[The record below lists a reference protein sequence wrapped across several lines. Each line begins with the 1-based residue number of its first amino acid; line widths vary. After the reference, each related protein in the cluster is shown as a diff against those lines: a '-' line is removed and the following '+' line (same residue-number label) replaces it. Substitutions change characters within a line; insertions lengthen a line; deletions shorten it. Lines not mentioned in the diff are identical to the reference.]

1 MDGNI
6 AAYTAVLYDASLT
19 YVVRNI
25 SRDAAD
31 ILLTSDA
38 GVGQSDVL
46 DGSTRSPAEEALVA
60 VSPGSATFVDADTAD
75 GMAAAIVGAAEVVV
89 ADTNAGKV
97 VLGAG
102 YVVPVGSVG
111 ENEVCHLQEG
121 EADGFT
127 TATHESCQST
137 QVIVAGDEV
146 IAAVVG
152 LEVVDGVGQVA
163 VNGAEAVGGDA
174 ATCEAVA
181 SQVLNST
188 TKASDVQVTRSL
200 LRDDGAEGQHVG
212 AATFNIFEVTPV
224 VIGSSAQRGCTR
236 TRHLHN
242 LTKRHRHIHRIAS
255 GMTARSHGNR
265 LLGRRGA
272 VHSLNHGSN
281 ILAYPVILIITT
293 GVKAKDEGGES
304 GRND

>member
-1 MDGNI
+1 MLTG
-6 AAYTAVLYDASLT
+6 DAS
-19 YVVRNI
+19 I
-25 SRDAAD
+25 
-31 ILLTSDA
+31 
-38 GVGQSDVL
+38 GQSDVL
-46 DGSTRSPAEEALVA
+46 DSGTQSPAEEALVA
-60 VSPGSATFVDADTAD
+60 VIALVDADTAD
-75 GMAAAIVGAAEVVV
+75 GMAAAIVGAAEVVD
-89 ADTNAGKV
+89 DTDAGKV

-102 YVVPVGSVG
+102 GIVPVGSVG

-127 TATHESCQST
+127 TTIHESCQST

-163 VNGAEAVGGDA
+163 VDGAEAGGGDA

-236 TRHLHN
+236 HFHN
-242 LTKRHRHIHRIAS
+242 LTKRHADIDRIAS
-255 GMTARSHGNR
+255 GVTARSHGNR

-272 VHSLNHGSN
+272 VHSLNLGSN